1 MNRITHECLQ
11 GGQEWLDL
19 RAHYFT
25 ASELAAAAG
34 ESKYQKR
41 GDLLK
46 AKATGIAEEIDAAKQ
61 RLFDAGHAAEAAA
74 RPIVEAMIGKELFPV
89 TMSCEIDGLPLLASL
104 DGIDMLGDDIWE
116 NKLLNDSLKND
127 VLNGW
132 LSTHYAYQIEQQLLV
147 SGAGRCFFTTSDGT
161 PEGTFG
167 MWYES
172 DPELRAKIVSIWK
185 QFAEDLAN
193 YQHTEA
199 TPAAVA
205 EAIDDLPALT
215 VQLVG
220 QVTASNLEPFK
231 AAVTARIQAINTN
244 LVTDADF
251 ATADKMVKFLDDG
264 EKRLDLV
271 KAQALAQTE
280 SIDQLFRTIDSL
292 KAEMRSKRLTLDKLV
307 KAEKENRKAEII
319 SGASKQLGLHIIA
332 LQERVGV
339 QFMPAVASFT
349 EVTKGLKSLD
359 SMRDKVSVALANAK
373 IEANAV
379 ADLID
384 YNIKTLTAEGHD
396 WKFLFPDLASVV
408 TKAKDDFTAL
418 LMSRVSQHKESEAKR
433 LEAEREKIRIEE
445 QAKAQREA
453 AEKAAAE
460 KREADAKAA
469 AEQAERNRVAAEEIR
484 KLDEERKASMAASCV
499 EEKPKSETQP
509 VFSIASDTQTATND
523 CLSSIK
529 LGEICARL
537 GYTVSAEF
545 LSSLGIDPVAT
556 EKNAKLYPAAQ
567 FPTICRKIADHTL
580 AVAFRKAA

>member
-1 MNRITHECLQ
+1 MIAHEVIQ
-11 GGQEWLDL
+11 GSPEWHAL
-19 RAHYFT
+19 RANT
-25 ASELAAAAG
+25 RNASEAPAMMGVSPYKTRSALIR
-34 ESKYQKR
+34 E
-41 GDLLK
+41 
-46 AKATGIAEEIDAAKQ
+46 KATGITEEITPDMQ
-61 RLFDAGHAAEAAA
+61 RRFDIGHTTEAMA
-74 RPIVEAMIGKELFPV
+74 RPLLEAIIGEDLYPLV
-89 TMSCEIDGLPLLASL
+89 ATDDEGYLLASSDGATMTCEIGFEHKTWNVDFAAQVAAGEVPDSHKWQL
-104 DGIDMLGDDIWE
+104 DQ
-116 NKLLNDSLKND
+116 
-127 VLNGW
+127 
-132 LSTHYAYQIEQQLLV
+132 QIAVFGFEKIIFV
-147 SGAGRCFFTTSDGT
+147 VSDGT
-161 PEGTFG
+161 PDNFVYCDYRTT
-167 MWYES
+167 
-172 DPELRAKIVSIWK
+172 PERIAQLRAGWQ
-185 QFAEDLAN
+185 QFDEDVCN
-193 YQHTEA
+193 YQPEVIEA
-199 TPAAVA
+199 KPIMTANPL
-205 EAIDDLPALT
+205 DNLPAL
-215 VQLVG
+215 VIE
-220 QVTASNLEPFK
+220 VTGRVTHSNLVEFK
-231 AAVTARIQAINTN
+231 SAAMAVIGSIKTE
-244 LVTDADF
+244 LVTDQDFVDATSAVKYLKDVEDNAKRAKQNALDQTTSIAELHRALDEVAKMAAD
-251 ATADKMVKFLDDG
+251 V
-264 EKRLDLV
+264 R
-271 KAQALAQTE
+271 KA
-280 SIDQLFRTIDSL
+280 
-292 KAEMRSKRLTLDKLV
+292 LDK
-307 KAEKENRKAEII
+307 KISEEKDSRKAEIVTK
-319 SGASKQLGLHIIA
+319 ASQELVNHIMALNERLGVA
-332 LQERVGV
+332 Y
-339 QFMPAVASFT
+339 MPRITAPFGEAI
-349 EVTKGLKSLD
+349 KGLKSLD

-580 AVAFRKAA
+580 AVAFRKTA

>member
-116 NKLLNDSLKND
+116 NKLLNESLKND
-127 VLNGW
+127 VLQGQ
-132 LSTHYAYQIEQQLLV
+132 LSPHYAYQIEQQLLV
-147 SGAGRCFFTTSDGT
+147 SGAGRCFFTASDGT

-205 EAIDDLPALT
+205 EVIDDLPALT

-220 QVTASNLEPFK
+220 QVTASNLDSFK
-231 AAVTARIQAINTN
+231 TAVTARIQAINTT

-292 KAEMRSKRLTLDKLV
+292 KAEMRSKRLALDKLV
-307 KAEKENRKAEII
+307 KAEKENRKSHIVGEARGELLLHVAALNKRVEVNAIEAPNGIFAEAI
-319 SGASKQLGLHIIA
+319 
-332 LQERVGV
+332 
-339 QFMPAVASFT
+339 
-349 EVTKGLKSLD
+349 KGLKSLD
-359 SMRDKVSVALANAK
+359 SMREKVSVALANAK
-373 IEANAV
+373 IEANAI
-379 ADLID
+379 ADRID
-384 YNIKTLTAEGHD
+384 INRKAMCEHAN
-396 WKFLFPDLASVV
+396 LFPDFASVC
-408 TKAKDDFTAL
+408 TKAADDFAAL
-418 LMSRVSQHKESEAKR
+418 VALRVAQQKEADEKR
-433 LEAEREKIRIEE
+433 LAAERERIRAEE
-445 QAKAQREA
+445 EAKARREAEQKAQMAEHERLVAERAAAREA
-453 AEKAAAE
+453 AANQPPQEQPAVCVQQMQKSEPQPALTAA
-460 KREADAKAA
+460 
-469 AEQAERNRVAAEEIR
+469 
-484 KLDEERKASMAASCV
+484 
-499 EEKPKSETQP
+499 SETQHG
-509 VFSIASDTQTATND
+509 AT
-523 CLSSIK
+523 LK
-529 LGEICARL
+529 LGEINAML
-537 GYTVSAEF
+537 SPVSVNADG
-545 LSSLGIDPVAT
+545 LASLGIHPVAT
-556 EKNAKLYPAAQ
+556 DKNAKLYEASK
-567 FPTICRKIADHTL
+567 FPTICRLISEHVMAQ
-580 AVAFRKAA
+580 AFKKAA